1 MADACSVP
9 VDDLD
14 TARAPH
20 LVDPA
25 RRLRSGAWLLQRSW
39 RHPQRLPAGW
49 RSERFARDVDRT
61 RRQLQP
67 IRTLRAL
74 ADSFARE
81 SLHLRHPG
89 SPDDSGFGIWPPGIG
104 ETPLEVAYVTRWI
117 ELDGGTELH
126 GWRTLCQRAR

>member
-1 MADACSVP
+1 M
-9 VDDLD
+9 
-14 TARAPH
+14 
-20 LVDPA
+20 DPA

-81 SLHLRHPG
+81 SLHLRPG
-89 SPDDSGFGIWPPGIG
+89 GPIAASDCLARRFG

-117 ELDGGTELH
+117 ELDGGRELH